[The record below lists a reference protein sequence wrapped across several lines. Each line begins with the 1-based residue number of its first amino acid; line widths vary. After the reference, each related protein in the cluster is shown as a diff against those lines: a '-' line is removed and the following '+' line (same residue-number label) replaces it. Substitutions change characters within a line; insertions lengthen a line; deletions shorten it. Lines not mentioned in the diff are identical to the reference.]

1 MEVHHYDPYNFTLNG
16 SSNFWQ
22 LGAIATAPAAAQPWA
37 KESWADAEVRKIV
50 AYLGRKALVI
60 TDAELR
66 LMASAAIVGESSDP
80 VSR

>member
-1 MEVHHYDPYNFTLNG
+1 MNCR
-16 SSNFWQ
+16 
-22 LGAIATAPAAAQPWA
+22 
-37 KESWADAEVRKIV
+37 ADAEVRKIV

-66 LMASAAIVGESSDP
+66 LMAGAAIMGASSDP